1 MKRLHFLVCL
11 ALVVLAAAVPAVAAP
26 RDAGLYPDLRTVI
39 PTHLGIQNQQQR
51 EILRFSNGIANTGPG
66 PWRMRPEPPRGATP
80 R

>member
-66 PWRMRPEPPRGATP
+66 PWRMRPEPPPGSDT
-80 R
+80 